1 MPLYEYQCEKC
12 GKLLEALQRYSDA
25 PLTVHEDCGGA
36 LVKQLSAPGFQFKG
50 SGWYVTDYGKGG
62 SKPEAKSEGKS
73 ESKSETKSEST
84 SSDSSAKTESKPA
97 SETKSD
103 SKPAPAAKTD

>member
-12 GKLLEALQRYSDA
+12 GKLFEVLQRYSDA
-25 PLTVHEDCGGA
+25 PLTVHENCGGA
-36 LVKQLSAPGFQFKG
+36 VVKQLSAPGFQFKG

-62 SKPEAKSEGKS
+62 AKPEAKSEGKS
-73 ESKSETKSEST
+73 ETKAEST
-84 SSDSSAKTESKPA
+84 SGDSGAKTESKPA
-97 SETKSD
+97 SETKSE